1 MLNYFWPALIVVF
14 SGFLLKEKLTFWK
27 VGAVLVSFAGVL
39 IYSADGNLMSLFTS
53 KAEGVT
59 FALLG
64 AVVYS
69 LYSVLNKR
77 ESYDKFLC
85 ITIACVTSA
94 ACSLVWVLASGQIHL
109 VQTANWGGLIYQG
122 VVCIGTAYLA
132 WAYAMDAGDTA
143 KVSTLSYLTP
153 FVSLIFTCVFLG
165 EKVTA
170 YSAAGLSLIHISP
183 STVQKLW
190 KHPNIRGIKSGNLV
204 TQRILKRSED
214 RPGNFSMI
222 FSNIDEFD
230 IAYCYGIDHNLD
242 GMFSCTPKTAGKM
255 YRALEA
261 GDRETA
267 GQCLDSIPVS
277 YTHLDV
283 YKRQAPA
290 GSSICDSRSKENV
303 TDRCG
308 R

>member
-1 MLNYFWPALIVVF
+1 MKKEYLYAGIAILAWGTSATSVKLMQGSLDTVFLLFGVSLTAAVFLCIVCGVQGRFRKLREYSAGTIFRMILIGLVGMFVYNALYMRAVECMPAQQAYMLNYFWPVLIVVF

-39 IYSADGNLMSLFTS
+39 IYSADGNLKSLFTS

-170 YSAAGLSLIHISP
+170 YSAAGIIF
-183 STVQKLW
+183 V
-190 KHPNIRGIKSGNLV
+190 IMGI
-204 TQRILKRSED
+204 ILQE
-214 RPGNFSMI
+214 RPWGKKN
-222 FSNIDEFD
+222 
-230 IAYCYGIDHNLD
+230 
-242 GMFSCTPKTAGKM
+242 TAVK
-255 YRALEA
+255 A
-261 GDRETA
+261 
-267 GQCLDSIPVS
+267 
-277 YTHLDV
+277 
-283 YKRQAPA
+283 
-290 GSSICDSRSKENV
+290 
-303 TDRCG
+303 
-308 R
+308 

>member
-1 MLNYFWPALIVVF
+1 MKKEYLYAGIAILAWGTSATSVKLMQGSLDTVFLLFGVSLTAAVFLCIVCGVQGRFRKLREYSAGTIFRMILIGLVGMFVYNALYMRAVECMPAQQAYMLNYFWPALIVVF

-39 IYSADGNLMSLFTS
+39 IYSADGNLKSLFTS

-153 FVSLIFTCVFLG
+153 FVSLIFTCVFLW

-170 YSAAGLSLIHISP
+170 YSAAGIIF
-183 STVQKLW
+183 V
-190 KHPNIRGIKSGNLV
+190 IMGI
-204 TQRILKRSED
+204 ILQE
-214 RPGNFSMI
+214 RPWGKKN
-222 FSNIDEFD
+222 
-230 IAYCYGIDHNLD
+230 
-242 GMFSCTPKTAGKM
+242 TAVK
-255 YRALEA
+255 A
-261 GDRETA
+261 
-267 GQCLDSIPVS
+267 
-277 YTHLDV
+277 
-283 YKRQAPA
+283 
-290 GSSICDSRSKENV
+290 
-303 TDRCG
+303 
-308 R
+308 